1 MVELQ
6 CNYIVHHLPA
16 EARGTTAPVDNLV
29 VAYRQGDGHNRAAMP
44 LDAPLPSTTFKTDQ
58 PSAEARFEAWRSSIS
73 VVFDVA
79 PVDRAPP
86 DNFEASVTA
95 RHLGALLVG
104 DLHFGRQ
111 QFARSAARVAHDGV
125 DHYLVQWY
133 RSGGFVGQRDGGVDL
148 AVRVG
153 DITVFD
159 LSRTQLTYAD
169 PSHVLSIVVPREI
182 AGEAFR
188 SGNNTAADL
197 HGAVLRGNTA
207 LGGLLRDY
215 FQSLQQRLPAVTRSE
230 APAVVQATAQMLAA
244 CLRPSAGTLAQAQP
258 QIQGVTLGRIRHFIA
273 QNAAAPLTPDL
284 LCTTFGISRSQLY
297 RLFEPL
303 GGVAQYVQH
312 RRLVRAFQALGNP
325 ANRRLRVAEIAA
337 RHGFT
342 SEAHFS
348 RAFRKAFGMTPSDV
362 RATAQRT
369 HPAPHSATSNGGAP
383 PLSAEYADWL
393 RELQA

>member
-1 MVELQ
+1 MQL
-6 CNYIVHHLPA
+6 HRSPFARPRL
-16 EARGTTAPVDNLV
+16 RGTTVPVGNLV

-95 RHLGALLVG
+95 RHLGALLVA

-148 AVRVG
+148 AVRAG

-159 LSRTQLTYAD
+159 LSRTQQTYAD
-169 PSHVLSIVVPREI
+169 PSHVLSIVVPREV

-188 SGNNTAADL
+188 SSNNTGADL

-207 LGGLLRDY
+207 LGGLLRNY
-215 FQSLQQRLPAVTRSE
+215 FQLLRCATSGWAGRIEASFQRATLATALAL
-230 APAVVQATAQMLAA
+230 APA
-244 CLRPSAGTLAQAQP
+244 
-258 QIQGVTLGRIRHFIA
+258 
-273 QNAAAPLTPDL
+273 
-284 LCTTFGISRSQLY
+284 
-297 RLFEPL
+297 
-303 GGVAQYVQH
+303 
-312 RRLVRAFQALGNP
+312 
-325 ANRRLRVAEIAA
+325 
-337 RHGFT
+337 
-342 SEAHFS
+342 
-348 RAFRKAFGMTPSDV
+348 
-362 RATAQRT
+362 
-369 HPAPHSATSNGGAP
+369 PAPPASGRPWPSGP
-383 PLSAEYADWL
+383 
-393 RELQA
+393 R

>member
-1 MVELQ
+1 MV
-6 CNYIVHHLPA
+6 A
-16 EARGTTAPVDNLV
+16 S
-29 VAYRQGDGHNRAAMP
+29 RQGDGHNRAAMP
-44 LDAPLPSTTFKTDQ
+44 LHTPLPSTTFKTDQ

-104 DLHFGRQ
+104 DLHFGSQ
-111 QFARSAARVAHDGV
+111 QFARSTARVARDGV

-148 AVRVG
+148 SVRAG

-159 LSRTQLTYAD
+159 LSRAQQTYAD
-169 PSHVLSIVVPREI
+169 PSHVLSIVLPREI
-182 AGEAFR
+182 ADEAFR
-188 SGNNTAADL
+188 SGDTGADL
-197 HGAVLRGNTA
+197 HGTVLRGHTA

-215 FQSLQQRLPAVTRSE
+215 FQSLQQRLPAVTQSE
-230 APAVVQATAQMLAA
+230 APAVVQATAQMLSA
-244 CLRPSAGTLAQAQP
+244 CLRPSAATLAQARP
-258 QIQGVTLGRIRHFIA
+258 QIEGVTLGRIQQYIA
-273 QNAAAPLTPDL
+273 QNAAAPLTPAL

-362 RATAQRT
+362 RATTQR
-369 HPAPHSATSNGGAP
+369 PQPATSSGGAP

>member
-1 MVELQ
+1 
-6 CNYIVHHLPA
+6 
-16 EARGTTAPVDNLV
+16 
-29 VAYRQGDGHNRAAMP
+29 MP
-44 LDAPLPSTTFKTDQ
+44 LHTPLPSTTFKTDQ

-104 DLHFGRQ
+104 DLHFGSQ
-111 QFARSAARVAHDGV
+111 QFARSAARVARDGV

-148 AVRVG
+148 SVRAG

-159 LSRTQLTYAD
+159 LSRTQQTYAD
-169 PSHVLSIVVPREI
+169 PSHVLSIVLSREI
-182 AGEAFR
+182 ADETFR
-188 SGNNTAADL
+188 SGDTGADL
-197 HGAVLRGNTA
+197 HGAVLRGHTA

-215 FQSLQQRLPAVTRSE
+215 FQSLQQRLPAVTQSE
-230 APAVVQATAQMLAA
+230 APAVVQATAQILAA
-244 CLRPSAGTLAQAQP
+244 CLRPSADTLAQAQP
-258 QIQGVTLGRIRHFIA
+258 QIQGVTLGRIRHYIA

-284 LCTTFGISRSQLY
+284 LCRTFGISRSQLY

-303 GGVAQYVQH
+303 GGVAQYVQQ

-325 ANRRLRVAEIAA
+325 ANRRLRVAEVAA

-362 RATAQRT
+362 RATAQRS
-369 HPAPHSATSNGGAP
+369 HPAPDSATSNGGAL